1 LQWGR
6 VYGKGREVLPQE
18 VLMSSLGRLLSAVL
32 LLLLSPSV
40 DLAQERGIGYNEWA
54 ETSKTAFRVKLSGF
68 INTHPDEQTLRAGE
82 HSQGVATLRVGA
94 YNQIYQF
101 EIVYAQA
108 LDNPQV
114 SARMIL
120 QQLHKYAV
128 DFEVTGPRDL
138 LLKMGLAEPGTP
150 LTLIGFFRQYNRT
163 LMLQAVETIGT
174 REQ

>member
-1 LQWGR
+1 
-6 VYGKGREVLPQE
+6 
-18 VLMSSLGRLLSAVL
+18 MSSLGRLLSVCL
-32 LLLLSPSV
+32 LLLLSPSF
-40 DLAQERGIGYNEWA
+40 DLAQEGGMGTNA
-54 ETSKTAFRVKLSGF
+54 CPAFRIKLSGF

-94 YNQIYQF
+94 YNQLYQF
-101 EIVYAQA
+101 EVVYAQA

-114 SARMIL
+114 SASMIL

-138 LLKMGLAEPGTP
+138 LLKLGLAEPGTP